1 MTNSTQINSGPTL
14 RQFATYLDAVELV
27 VTSKLGPR
35 TLSRVRFKKLD
46 YPASH
51 KEGADFIREKVMS
64 EYPAAATVLGAMFDQ
79 CIADQAT
86 AVSSLIGA

>member
-35 TLSRVRFKKLD
+35 TLL
-46 YPASH
+46 
-51 KEGADFIREKVMS
+51 
-64 EYPAAATVLGAMFDQ
+64 
-79 CIADQAT
+79 
-86 AVSSLIGA
+86 SLIHI